1 MSVRRQA
8 RGEERRREI
17 LHATLALIER
27 GGVEAV
33 THRAVG
39 EASGVPLGSVTY
51 YFPTKDEL
59 LREALECWVDEEV
72 SRLSSVAAAIESE
85 QLSPAEGAAR
95 WSELLRGNDPH
106 QIAQFDLYLQA
117 ARDPSLRDAASEAF
131 AAYERVAAAALRAV
145 GLSPEDADRVAAL
158 FVALADGL
166 GLRRL
171 AAPGAGPA
179 ADEALVELFEALGR
193 GGGA

>member
-1 MSVRRQA
+1 MSVRRQT

-17 LHATLALIER
+17 LHATLDLIER
-27 GGVEAV
+27 GGVGAV

-39 EASGVPLGSVTY
+39 DASGVPLGSITY
-51 YFPTKDEL
+51 YFPTKDAL
-59 LREALECWVDEEV
+59 LREALECWVTEEV
-72 SRLSSVAAAIESE
+72 TRLEGVIAAIERE
-85 QLSPAEGAAR
+85 HLSPEEGAAR

-117 ARDPSLRDAASEAF
+117 ARDPQLREAAAQAF
-131 AAYERVAAAALRAV
+131 AAYERVAAAALQAV
-145 GLSPEDADRVAAL
+145 GLPGGAAAAPL

-171 AAPGAGPA
+171 ADPGAGPA
-179 ADEALVELFEALGR
+179 ADGALVRLFELLAER
-193 GGGA
+193 GA